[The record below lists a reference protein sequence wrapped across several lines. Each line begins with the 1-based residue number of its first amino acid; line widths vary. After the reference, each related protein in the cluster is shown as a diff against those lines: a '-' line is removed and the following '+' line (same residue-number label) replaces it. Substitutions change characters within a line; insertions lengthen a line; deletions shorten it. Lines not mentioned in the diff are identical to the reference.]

1 MDITAYIIPDAVP
14 LPLVPAPHRRQLTR
28 EIKGMSLCLPVT
40 IANEYGWWMVNP
52 TPFTVTWSGGD
63 TPYEMRVEYEEEP
76 ESNYAVSHFGF
87 GVLTILVP
95 YVFSTPPGWHTW
107 LRGPSNFPKSGI
119 HPLEGVVE
127 TDWHRA
133 TATMNWKMEKDR
145 TVRFD
150 AGDPLCQIVP
160 VRADVDEFEPRIA
173 SMPDDMA
180 EEYLAWKNNRTNTL
194 RRVHETQKPSYELT
208 YRERVHRQRLDLK
221 QWR

>member
-1 MDITAYIIPDAVP
+1 
-14 LPLVPAPHRRQLTR
+14 
-28 EIKGMSLCLPVT
+28 
-40 IANEYGWWMVNP
+40 
-52 TPFTVTWSGGD
+52 
-63 TPYEMRVEYEEEP
+63 MRVEYEEEP